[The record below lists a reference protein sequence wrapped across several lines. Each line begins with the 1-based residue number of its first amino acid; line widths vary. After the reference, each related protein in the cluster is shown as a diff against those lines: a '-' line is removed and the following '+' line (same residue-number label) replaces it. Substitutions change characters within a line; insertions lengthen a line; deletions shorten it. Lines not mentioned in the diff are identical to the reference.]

1 MIHDSRVLAIIVGR
15 GGSKGLP
22 RKNVRELAGKPLIAW
37 SIEAASQSRFLD
49 RTIVSTDDAEI
60 AAVARAHGADV
71 PFMRPAELADDDAPI
86 IDTILH
92 ATNSLAE
99 QYRYV
104 VMLQATSPLRLGA
117 DIDDALAHCWKLNA
131 PACVSIVA
139 EPKMHWALGMK
150 ATGQLV
156 LPPGIT
162 TRRQDLPDL
171 YRPNGAIYI
180 SELEWLRRHRD
191 FYTPETAGYVM
202 PPERSVDIDTM
213 LDFRLA
219 EALLAD
225 KVPV

>member
-1 MIHDSRVLAIIVGR
+1 MVMRV
-15 GGSKGLP
+15 
-22 RKNVRELAGKPLIAW
+22 
-37 SIEAASQSRFLD
+37 
-49 RTIVSTDDAEI
+49 
-60 AAVARAHGADV
+60 
-71 PFMRPAELADDDAPI
+71 M
-86 IDTILH
+86 
-92 ATNSLAE
+92 
-99 QYRYV
+99 
-104 VMLQATSPLRLGA
+104 VM
-117 DIDDALAHCWKLNA
+117 
-131 PACVSIVA
+131 
-139 EPKMHWALGMK
+139 ALGMK